1 MKLAGVV
8 MRYGCLCSCVVVR
21 TIGLFGYLVVKNI
34 YALSISMSKSI
45 NVYSVL
51 NKNRPAQST

>member
-8 MRYGCLCSCVVVR
+8 MRYGCLRSCVVVR
-21 TIGLFGYLVVKNI
+21 TIGLFRYLVVKNI

-51 NKNRPAQST
+51 NKN

>member
-1 MKLAGVV
+1 MKLASVV
-8 MRYGCLCSCVVVR
+8 MRYGCLRSCVVVR

-34 YALSISMSKSI
+34 YALSISMSESI